1 MDSKGSILFIL
12 VLLNISCTISSP
24 YRDPRQLKEGRI
36 GFPLTNTQALDR
48 YRLGWATGDTQIIM
62 NVVNNATFTF
72 TWVPDQNEVSAADF
86 PQFFEKFM
94 ADAEAKTNK
103 KYFMVFDSIIHREIN
118 GFLYEAGDWIVEGFA
133 RGSYF
138 STARNGKVNWEMAT
152 PSQLRLN

>member
-1 MDSKGSILFIL
+1 MRMIFTL
-12 VLLNISCTISSP
+12 VLLNISHTISSP
-24 YRDPRQLKEGRI
+24 YPDSRELKSRRI
-36 GFPLTNTQALDR
+36 AFPLTNTQALDR
-48 YRLGWATGDTQIIM
+48 YRLGWATGDIQIIM
-62 NVVNNATFTF
+62 SVVNNSTYAF

-118 GFLYEAGDWIVEGFA
+118 GFLYEAADWIVEGFA

-138 STARNGKVNWEMAT
+138 NTARNGRVIWDMAT
-152 PSQLRLN
+152 QAQLSLD

>member
-24 YRDPRQLKEGRI
+24 YHDNRI
-36 GFPLTNTQALDR
+36 ASQLTNRQAMDR

-94 ADAEAKTNK
+94 ADIEAKTNK

-138 STARNGKVNWEMAT
+138 STARNGRVNWEMAT